1 MELDCLHDF
10 TIYIH
15 IYIYMDIKLID
26 IKRTDAT
33 CENGNKK
40 AQITILR
47 ETEMLR
53 LTLQKK
59 KVFHY
64 ELLQ

>member
-1 MELDCLHDF
+1 
-10 TIYIH
+10 
-15 IYIYMDIKLID
+15 MDIKLID